1 MSAATL
7 RSLDIGA
14 LVARF
19 DVTKGTIEGGRRI
32 ERRLSDLAGIFQ
44 DEPAYRALCAASNPL
59 VYSVEAV
66 EPGTGDGD
74 LHYGL
79 GVIYPGRVGR
89 EYFMTKGHLH
99 SWREAAELYI
109 GFSGT
114 GVMLLEDEATGESRM
129 LPLGPGCAV
138 YVPGRTGHRTANVGE
153 TPLSYIGVYPAR
165 AGHDY
170 GVYASRNFRYTI
182 LDEDGLPKMI
192 RRDSPPS

>member
-7 RSLDIGA
+7 RSLDMRV
-14 LVARF
+14 LLARF
-19 DVTKGTIEGGRRI
+19 DAARGTIEGAHRT
-32 ERRLSDLAGIFQ
+32 ERRLSDLNGIFL
-44 DEPAYRALCAASNPL
+44 DESAYGAACAAGNPL

-79 GVIYPGRVGR
+79 GVIHPGRIGR

-109 GFSGT
+109 GLSGT

-129 LPLGPGCAV
+129 LFLESGCAV
-138 YVPGRTGHRTANVGE
+138 YVPGHTGHRTANVGD

-170 GVYASRNFRYTI
+170 GVYASRNFRCVI
-182 LDEDGLPKMI
+182 VDEGGKPRMI
-192 RRDSPPS
+192 RRDLCPL

>member
-7 RSLDIGA
+7 QSLDMSVLLG
-14 LVARF
+14 RF
-19 DVTKGTIEGGRRI
+19 DAAMGTIEGARRT
-32 ERRLSDLAGIFQ
+32 ERRLSDLAGIFL
-44 DEPAYRALCAASNPL
+44 DDGAYRAACVAGNSL

-74 LHYGL
+74 LHYGIE
-79 GVIYPGRVGR
+79 VIYPGRIGR

-99 SWREAAELYI
+99 SWREAAELYV
-109 GFSGT
+109 GLTGK

-138 YVPGRTGHRTANVGE
+138 YVPGHTGHRTANVGE
-153 TPLSYIGVYPAR
+153 TPLSYIGIYPAR

-170 GVYASRNFRYTI
+170 GVYASRNFRCAI
-182 LDEDGLPKMI
+182 VEEGGAPKMI
-192 RRDSPPS
+192 RRNS

>member
-7 RSLDIGA
+7 QSLD
-14 LVARF
+14 LNVLLARF
-19 DVTKGTIEGGRRI
+19 DAKKGTIEGAYRT
-32 ERRLSDLAGIFQ
+32 ERRLCDLAGIFQ
-44 DEPAYRALCAASNPL
+44 DERAYAAACAAGNPL

-79 GVIYPGRVGR
+79 GVIYPGRIGR

-99 SWREAAELYI
+99 AWRDAAELYI
-109 GFSGT
+109 GLSGS

-138 YVPGRTGHRTANVGE
+138 YVPGRTGHRTANVGD
-153 TPLSYIGVYPAR
+153 TPLSYMGVYPAR

-170 GVYASRNFRYTI
+170 GVYAARNFRCTI
-182 LDEDGLPKMI
+182 VDEAGTPRMI
-192 RRDSPPS
+192 RRDSAS

>member
-7 RSLDIGA
+7 RSLDIGV
-14 LVARF
+14 LLARF
-19 DVTKGTIEGGRRI
+19 DAAKGTIAGAHRT
-32 ERRLSDLAGIFQ
+32 ERRLCDLAGIFR
-44 DEPAYRALCAASNPL
+44 DETAYCAACAAGNPL

-66 EPGTGDGD
+66 EPGAGDGD

-79 GVIYPGRVGR
+79 GIIHPGRVGR

-109 GFSGT
+109 GLSGT

-129 LPLGPGCAV
+129 LPLAPGCAV
-138 YVPGRTGHRTANVGE
+138 YVPGHTGHRTANVGE
-153 TPLSYIGVYPAR
+153 IPLSYIGVYPAR

-170 GVYASRNFRYTI
+170 GIYASRNFRYVI
-182 LDEDGLPKMI
+182 VDEGGMPKMI
-192 RRDSPPS
+192 TRDSAPL

>member
-7 RSLDIGA
+7 QSLDLNI
-14 LVARF
+14 LLARF
-19 DVTKGTIEGGRRI
+19 DAKRGTIEGAHRV
-32 ERRLSDLAGIFQ
+32 ERRLSDLTGIFQ
-44 DEPAYRALCAASNPL
+44 DQQAYAAACAAGDPL

-79 GVIYPGRVGR
+79 GVIYPGRIGR

-99 SWREAAELYI
+99 AWRDAAELYI
-109 GFSGT
+109 GLAGT
-114 GVMLLEDEATGESRM
+114 GIMLLEDEATGESKM
-129 LPLGPGCAV
+129 LSLGPGCAV

-153 TPLSYIGVYPAR
+153 APLSYIGVYPAR

-170 GVYASRNFRYTI
+170 GVYAARNFRCTI
-182 LDEDGLPKMI
+182 VDEAGTPRMI
-192 RRDSPPS
+192 KRDSSL